1 MKPAEDADLLDT
13 SNLSIVAAFDAAV
26 GLIKRKIGQ

>member
-1 MKPAEDADLLDT
+1 LLDT
-13 SNLSIVAAFDAAV
+13 TKLDIETAFDVAV